1 MLPTA
6 FTAVLL
12 AVVPPALPLA
22 SSSRGPLTPA
32 HSPLLRPLAG
42 LQDPGAPAQEPSP
55 RAGRGGR
62 RGGGDSQGG
71 RLSVTPRKEEAAV
84 LTRCLT
90 WLTGTGEENDYV
102 SVGRLAN
109 YFGFVHFRISSGH
122 TVDRAGLGGAV
133 VDLLRPEQIAVLLE
147 LNRSQEPQLA
157 RVREVRV
164 RMNDLLET
172 MLDEGAEPAEEE
184 LVLLGR
190 AFGREEALLGGTLA
204 RAFSRLAASLDSDQ
218 RSALKVLRERA
229 EAGRLV
235 GEQGAPESGRE
246 GRRRPRAATGQVAR
260 RELEGATQDQVQ
272 EFWSLATRFLTW
284 ITGTPE
290 QNDFDTAGK
299 PSQHFGF
306 VSLRVESGHAITRGG
321 VSEAVQEVLGAD
333 LTSILEEVVREG
345 RGDFE
350 GFFAARAAINRELE
364 RGLSGDAIRDE
375 VLITQGQLQGESEAR
390 MTWRQALAFLDVRD
404 GLEDA
409 QALALLDLRER
420 YLDLPSPEDVAKD
433 PLAAGRR
440 LVRLCALCHAPQGE
454 GRALGPPLEGI
465 VGRRVGSVPGYA
477 YSAAMQALGA
487 RGATWTEGEL
497 SRFIAAPREHLPGTA
512 MGFRG
517 LPDPAL
523 REALVR
529 YLAAG
534 EGLGAGEGASEPA
547 PVTRPAEQGAESSSA
562 RGGEG
567 AQGRGRTRRQRA
579 EAALPERP
587 ERPNIVFLL
596 SDDQPWDGLS
606 VPMDPAV
613 PQSAWDAVQTPALE
627 RLASEGMRLARAYAP
642 SPVCSPTRASLQT
655 GKSPGQLG
663 WTKAAPVVSG
673 PSFRLVPGTTT
684 KRFPEDEVTVAE
696 RLAAVGYDTAHF
708 GKWHLEGGGPGEHGY
723 RVHDGAT
730 GNNDAAPHT
739 DPNPVDIFG
748 MVERLEV
755 FMREAR
761 EAGRPFF
768 AQLSFHA
775 LHYPENASAKNLE
788 AVRARLPRAN
798 PKELGRA
805 ALTQDLDEG
814 VARILAAL
822 DALELTER
830 TFVLYMSDNGAK
842 PNAGLLEGGKGD
854 LWEAGIRVPLLVRG
868 PGVEAGSVSR
878 VPVAGFDLFPTFLD
892 WAGDGAALPS
902 GIEGGSLAGLLA
914 GEADSVERPQPFL
927 AFHFPHYQG
936 LGGPQSALIQGDR
949 KLLWLHEGD
958 ELRLFDVARDPG
970 EREPLEDPAEQ
981 ERLGVL
987 LRQHLEEIGAQMPR
1001 PNPSFDAEA
1010 PAPERK
1016 RGRAGR
1022 DARGEGA
1029 RAGDAPRARR
1039 RERGGDARGG
1049 GGR

>member
-1 MLPTA
+1 MLPA
-6 FTAVLL
+6 M
-12 AVVPPALPLA
+12 LPLA
-22 SSSRGPLTPA
+22 LSLALPVPSPPPNPLSLLSVGALQDAGAPDQEPSSRG
-32 HSPLLRPLAG
+32 
-42 LQDPGAPAQEPSP
+42 
-55 RAGRGGR
+55 GRGRREEGR
-62 RGGGDSQGG
+62 SRESG

-133 VDLLRPEQIAVLLE
+133 VDLLRPEQVAVLLE
-147 LNRSQEPQLA
+147 LNRSQEPQLV
-157 RVREVRV
+157 RVREARV

-172 MLDEGAEPAEEE
+172 MLDEGAEPAEQD

-190 AFGREEALLGGTLA
+190 EFGREEALLGGTLA
-204 RAFSRLAASLDSDQ
+204 RAFSEVAASLDDDQ
-218 RSALKVLRERA
+218 RAALRDLRERA
-229 EAGRLV
+229 EAGRARDQASSD
-235 GEQGAPESGRE
+235 GDTGGDTGGAR
-246 GRRRPRAATGQVAR
+246 RRRPRAATGQVAR
-260 RELEGATQDQVQ
+260 RQLEGATQDQVQ
-272 EFWSLATRFLTW
+272 EFWSLATRLLTW
-284 ITGTPE
+284 LTGTPE
-290 QNDFDTAGK
+290 KNDFDTAGK

-333 LTSILEEVVREG
+333 LTAILEEVVRDSRE
-345 RGDFE
+345 DFD
-350 GFFAARAAINRELE
+350 GFFAARAGINRELE
-364 RGLSGDAIRDE
+364 RGLAGAEIRDE
-375 VLITQGQLQGESEAR
+375 VLVTQGQLQGETEAR

-404 GLEDA
+404 ELEDA

-420 YLDLPSPEDVAKD
+420 YLDLPSPEEVAQD

-440 LVRLCALCHAPQGE
+440 LVRLCALCHVPQGE
-454 GRALGPPLEGI
+454 GRAIGPSLEGI
-465 VGRRVGSVPGYA
+465 VGRRVGSVPGYT

-487 RGATWTEGEL
+487 RGATWTEDEL
-497 SRFIAAPREHLPGTA
+497 SRFIASPREHLPGTA

-523 REALVR
+523 RGALVR
-529 YLAAG
+529 FLAG
-534 EGLGAGEGASEPA
+534 GQGAGEAASESQS
-547 PVTRPAEQGAESSSA
+547 AEQAPEAPSAEREERRRRAHSEASSSA
-562 RGGEG
+562 
-567 AQGRGRTRRQRA
+567 
-579 EAALPERP
+579 RP
-587 ERPNIVFLL
+587 ERPNILFLL

-613 PQSAWDAVQTPALE
+613 PQSSWDAVQTPALAK
-627 RLASEGMRLARAYAP
+627 LAAEGMRLARAYSP

-673 PSFRLVPGTTT
+673 PSYRLIPGETA
-684 KRFPEDEVTVAE
+684 KRFSSEEVTVAE
-696 RLAAVGYDTAHF
+696 RLAAAGYDTAHF

-723 RVHDGAT
+723 RVHDGET

-748 MVERLEV
+748 MVERTEA

-761 EAGRPFF
+761 DAGRPFF

-775 LHYPENASAKNLE
+775 LHYPENASAHSLE
-788 AVRARLPRAN
+788 AVRPRLERAN

-814 VARILAAL
+814 VARLLATL
-822 DALELTER
+822 ETLELADR

-868 PGVEAGSVSR
+868 PGIEPGSVSR
-878 VPVAGFDLFPTFLD
+878 VPVAGFDLFPTFLE
-892 WAGDGAALPS
+892 WAGDGGALPA
-902 GIEGGSLAGLLA
+902 GVEGGSLARLLA
-914 GEADSVERPQPFL
+914 GDADSVERPQPFL

-949 KLLWLHEGD
+949 KLMWMHEGD

-970 EREPLEDPAEQ
+970 ERAPLEDPAEQ

-987 LRQHLEEIGAQMPR
+987 LRQHLEQIGARMPV
-1001 PNPSFDAEA
+1001 PNPAFDPEA
-1010 PAPERK
+1010 SAPERK

-1022 DARGEGA
+1022 EAAGEE
-1029 RAGDAPRARR
+1029 APRGDR
-1039 RERGGDARGG
+1039 REREGGGRGGRGRGNRGG
-1049 GGR
+1049 GDQ